1 METEYLVLWTAEAK
15 IQYNDILLFW
25 AENNSSPKYAISLN
39 RQVETILETLKDFPK
54 IGTIYL
60 EEKNIRR
67 IVILRNFSMYYR
79 IIEAEKEV
87 QIITFVDNRS
97 NPKKLKF

>member
-25 AENNSSPKYAISLN
+25 AENN
-39 RQVETILETLKDFPK
+39 
-54 IGTIYL
+54 
-60 EEKNIRR
+60 R

>member
-1 METEYLVLWTAEAK
+1 
-15 IQYNDILLFW
+15 
-25 AENNSSPKYAISLN
+25 
-39 RQVETILETLKDFPK
+39 
-54 IGTIYL
+54 
-60 EEKNIRR
+60 
-67 IVILRNFSMYYR
+67 MYYR